1 MIATKTQTF
10 PRACKAH
17 TNPSNE
23 CRDEREEPL
32 ESLTGH
38 LDPFLSLVGWVCAFA
53 RAKQG
58 GLCYVVSRLGELEI
72 ENTADNSRMWSSGVT
87 ISMMD
92 VYFFFVYKSKCWKIR
107 IYHVHLQVFSGVR
120 IFPTKNPSLDGRGFP
135 IRVSSHRAWAAAQ
148 GRLPK
153 SHDLHLNEGTK
164 GKFLAKPPLFFGYLE
179 DHPTYSKR
187 LVIYGGFEPFIT
199 KII

>member
-92 VYFFFVYKSKCWKIR
+92 VYFFFVYKSKCWIFFGYITYISR
-107 IYHVHLQVFSGVR
+107 FWGVR
-120 IFPTKNPSLDGRGFP
+120 IFPMKNPSLDGWGFP
-135 IRVSSHRAWAAAQ
+135 RVSSHRAWAAAPRTAPQ
-148 GRLPK
+148 K
-153 SHDLHLNEGTK
+153 SRSPFERRNEGK
-164 GKFLAKPPLFFGYLE
+164 IPGKNHHFFLGYLE
-179 DHPTYSKR
+179 DHPTFFVR
-187 LVIYGGFEPFIT
+187 G
-199 KII
+199 

>member
-92 VYFFFVYKSKCWKIR
+92 VYFFSSISLSVEKYGYITYISRFW
-107 IYHVHLQVFSGVR
+107 GVK

-164 GKFLAKPPLFFGYLE
+164 GKFLAKTTTFFWGTWRITPLIVRG
-179 DHPTYSKR
+179 
-187 LVIYGGFEPFIT
+187 
-199 KII
+199 